1 MIILE
6 NFRGAIVWAMKTAS
20 VNADRL
26 KGLGTSNI
34 EVDQFDVNL
43 SSFSEKD
50 VATSDVSMNY
60 ALLMKVEY

>member
-6 NFRGAIVWAMKTAS
+6 NFRSAVVWAMKTAS
-20 VNADRL
+20 VNTDCL
-26 KGLGTSNI
+26 KCLGTSNI

-43 SSFSEKD
+43 SSLREKN

-60 ALLMKVEY
+60 TLLMKVRD

>member
-6 NFRGAIVWAMKTAS
+6 NFRSAVVWAMKTAS
-20 VNADRL
+20 VNTDCL
-26 KGLGTSNI
+26 KCLGTSNI

-43 SSFSEKD
+43 SSLREKN

-60 ALLMKVEY
+60 TFLMKVRD